1 MLKGIAH
8 YAAAAALAVGMAAG
22 AQAQDKVRVSFN
34 PQIYSWL
41 PFFLAIDKGYFK
53 AEKLDVEAITYGGSA
68 LSQIPMLAR
77 GDQDIAGMVTGPG
90 FFNQYAEGFGV
101 KLIASNAQGKDGWND
116 TSWLMVRKDLWDSG
130 KIKTFADMKG
140 YKVEGGPKGS
150 PVYLTTTQAMQ
161 QAGLTMK
168 DVEFT
173 ERLRAVTDALPIFR
187 NKAADFLSIVEPI
200 VTRLEVEGL
209 AVRWKASYEVMPW
222 FQESYLAANP
232 KFLTEKRDV
241 AKRFLKAYFKACQDI
256 TSGGGKWT
264 EETLNATVKWSKFPK
279 EVIEKIKGPQHCG
292 QFGRID
298 TASIQRQQEIWMQ
311 AGMVK
316 EKTPLEKMVD
326 TSIVDEVRKEM
337 KLP

>member
-1 MLKGIAH
+1 MLKRIVQS
-8 YAAAAALAVGMAAG
+8 AAVAALALGAAMA

-41 PFFLAIDKGYFK
+41 PFFLAVDKGYFK
-53 AEKLDVEAITYGGSA
+53 AEKLDVQVITYGGSA

-150 PVYLTTTQAMQ
+150 PVYLTTTQAMK

-173 ERLRAVTDALPIFR
+173 ERLRAVTDALPIFK

-209 AVRWKASYEVMPW
+209 AVRWKASYQVMPW

-232 KFLTEKRDV
+232 KFLTEKRGV
-241 AKRFLKAYFKACQDI
+241 VKRFLRAYFKACQDI
-256 TSGGGKWT
+256 TAGGGKWT
-264 EETLNATVKWSKFPK
+264 EETLNSVVKWSKFPK
-279 EVIEKIKGPQHCG
+279 DVIAKIKGPQHCG

-298 TASIQRQQEIWMQ
+298 TASIQRQQEIWME

-337 KLP
+337 GLK